1 MGSPRRRG
9 GLSLNGV
16 LLHCGLMKVRTL
28 GVIPARY
35 AAQRFPGKPLAMIA
49 GKSLVQRVYEQG
61 AQAKR
66 LDKVV
71 VATED
76 TRILEAVE
84 AFGGDAMLTSPECAT
99 GTDRVAEIARAI
111 DCELVLN
118 IQGDEPL
125 MRAEMIDQLV
135 KGMQAD
141 KDCVMGT
148 LARKINVAEQL
159 TNPNVVKVVV
169 GANGN
174 ALYFSRSQI
183 PFVRDVVAAVS
194 AAGDVPGLG
203 AITPEWLRLAT
214 FYKHLGIYAYR
225 REFLLRFVALPQ
237 GELEKAE
244 KLEQLRALENGCAIR
259 VWITPHDSIGV
270 DRPEDV
276 KLVEEILRAGMSP

>member
-1 MGSPRRRG
+1 
-9 GLSLNGV
+9 
-16 LLHCGLMKVRTL
+16 MKIKTL

-35 AAQRFPGKPLAMIA
+35 AAQRFPGKPLALIA
-49 GKSLVQRVYEQG
+49 GKSLVQRVYEQ
-61 AQAKR
+61 AAKAKR

-84 AFGGDAMLTSPECAT
+84 KFGGDAMLTSPDCAT
-99 GTDRVAEIARAI
+99 GTDRVAEVARAF

-125 MRAEMIDQLV
+125 MRPEMIDQLV
-135 KGMQAD
+135 EGMQ
-141 KDCVMGT
+141 KDTRCVMGT
-148 LARKINVAEQL
+148 LARKINAAEQL

-183 PFVRDVVAAVS
+183 PYVRDAQDQFR
-194 AAGDVPGLG
+194 GGM
-203 AITPEWLRLAT
+203 
-214 FYKHLGIYAYR
+214 FFKHLGIYAYR
-225 REFLLRFVALPQ
+225 REFLMKFVQLPAS
-237 GELEKAE
+237 ELEKTE
-244 KLEQLRALENGCAIR
+244 KLEQLRALENGYAIK
-259 VWITPHDSIGV
+259 VLITPHDSIGV

-276 KLVEEILRAGMSP
+276 KLVEEILAATK